1 MRFHKDMIK
10 IAEKAAA
17 LSVVLLLVFTFC
29 VESANAARLKDI
41 THIQGVRNNQL
52 IGYGLVVGLAKSGD
66 DQKVLFTIQSL
77 TSMLARMGVKVDP
90 SEIRAKNTAA
100 VVVTATLPPF
110 SNPGG
115 TIDVQVSSIGN
126 AKSLYGGTLLMTPLK
141 AADGD
146 VYAIA
151 QGPVTLG
158 GYSFSGSS
166 GSEVQKNHPT
176 VGRIPAGA
184 TIERAVKFDINNKSQ
199 IVLSMF
205 QQDFTTAIR
214 ITDALNMYLGG
225 PYSKAQNSGSI
236 AVEVPNEYENRVVEL
251 VARIERLQ
259 VETDRPAK
267 VVLNER
273 TGTVVMGANVRI
285 STIAVASGNLKIQIS
300 NQFNVSQPGA
310 FSQGRTTVTPE
321 SAVSAVE
328 EETIQLAVVEPG
340 VSIGEVVMALNAIGI
355 SPRDLI
361 NILQSI
367 KAAGALEAD
376 LEIL

>member
-1 MRFHKDMIK
+1 
-10 IAEKAAA
+10 
-17 LSVVLLLVFTFC
+17 V
-29 VESANAARLKDI
+29 
-41 THIQGVRNNQL
+41 
-52 IGYGLVVGLAKSGD
+52 
-66 DQKVLFTIQSL
+66 
-77 TSMLARMGVKVDP
+77 
-90 SEIRAKNTAA
+90 
-100 VVVTATLPPF
+100 
-110 SNPGG
+110 
-115 TIDVQVSSIGN
+115 
-126 AKSLYGGTLLMTPLK
+126 
-141 AADGD
+141 
-146 VYAIA
+146 A

-158 GYSFSGSS
+158 GYSFSGGS

-184 TIERAVKFDINNKSQ
+184 TIEKEVSFEINKKSQ
-199 IVLSMF
+199 IVMSMM

-214 ITDALNMYLGG
+214 ITDTLNSYLGG
-225 PYSKAQNSGSI
+225 PYAKAQNSGS
-236 AVEVPNEYENRVVEL
+236 VTVQVPNEYQERVVEL
-251 VARIERLQ
+251 IARIERLQ

-310 FSQGRTTVTPE
+310 FSNGRTTVTPE